1 MRMTGSTAHRHQ
13 SWFQV
18 VVPETGHMVA
28 KSGYDY
34 VQAGWRACVV
44 PLRPASRSTVPKTS
58 AVVRL
63 RNGLVVWG
71 GLAVA
76 AMLLWITADSY
87 LSQRERAVQVMTAY
101 GEQFMREFTRPLVD
115 PTLHVTPIQSR
126 IRVSPD
132 GGCLEIYLAPAGG
145 RRYPNLS
152 DHKENVVYDV
162 GRIVGSLRN
171 PSFVCRPIYAK
182 GKWVVV
188 PFQFHNTMN
197 KEGIS

>member
-1 MRMTGSTAHRHQ
+1 
-13 SWFQV
+13 
-18 VVPETGHMVA
+18 
-28 KSGYDY
+28 
-34 VQAGWRACVV
+34 
-44 PLRPASRSTVPKTS
+44 
-58 AVVRL
+58 
-63 RNGLVVWG
+63 LVVWG

-132 GGCLEIYLAPAGG
+132 GGCLEIYLAP
-145 RRYPNLS
+145 
-152 DHKENVVYDV
+152 DV